1 MASRASGRHCELL
14 HAASVL
20 GRRRRRLR
28 KPGQRAWRDIGIG
41 MVLRVA
47 ATGTARRAHL
57 RHRAGRCPV
66 GSSHARGGAERR
78 LSERRHWTRVS
89 RGESHA
95 EGGRRPSACPRS
107 PEPVPSSRFS
117 SARRRQPVH
126 RPLRWDSAVGG
137 DEGAGLGAAD
147 PARGARRRGVGD
159 QPPGPAPALPAR
171 LPRDPAGRAADCGS
185 TRADARQPRADGRT
199 AGGRPG
205 RRAV

>member
-78 LSERRHWTRVS
+78 LSRAPTLDPRVQGGISRR
-89 RGESHA
+89 
-95 EGGRRPSACPRS
+95 RRPEAER
-107 PEPVPSSRFS
+107 
-117 SARRRQPVH
+117 
-126 RPLRWDSAVGG
+126 
-137 DEGAGLGAAD
+137 
-147 PARGARRRGVGD
+147 
-159 QPPGPAPALPAR
+159 LPAI
-171 LPRDPAGRAADCGS
+171 
-185 TRADARQPRADGRT
+185 T
-199 AGGRPG
+199 
-205 RRAV
+205 